1 MGFVSSTRKR
11 RIKEP
16 KRDRKGE
23 SGDCKRR
30 KKSSSK
36 GKKSSSPS
44 PSLSLEHLPIEILQR
59 IFIHSRNP
67 ALLECSKYLYYTL
80 SGSSWLHSEIVRAS
94 SEEVEDGRRLDIRVC
109 GLKFITVDLLKNN
122 NIDTFVDPESEPSS
136 DNFESPLSAAPE
148 ESSTDAHA
156 EPDPD
161 VELEQIL
168 ALTEEEATAGQ
179 LLTTDSEI
187 VNNEQEEPSEEAP
200 VEEKGPLLP
209 EALELPPFSQ
219 RKIDVINYML
229 EKKCQSRDGSKVV
242 EHAVQNNNEQLVQRL
257 VTAGL
262 SFDHKAVVLALEQG
276 YFNIAHTLLSSTV
289 FSADDESLWD
299 HVTKSRNITTFNFL
313 RQYGSPPYHLLT

>member
-1 MGFVSSTRKR
+1 MSSTRKR

-23 SGDCKRR
+23 SGDSKRR

-36 GKKSSSPS
+36 GKKSSPPPS
-44 PSLSLEHLPIEILQR
+44 ISLEHLPTEILQR

-67 ALLECSKYLYYTL
+67 ALLECSKCLYYTL

-94 SEEVEDGRRLDIRVC
+94 SEEVDDARRLDIRVC
-109 GLKFITVDLLKNN
+109 GLKFITVDLLKRN
-122 NIDTFVDPESEPSS
+122 NIDTFVDPESQPPSEDSDSPSS
-136 DNFESPLSAAPE
+136 TAPE
-148 ESSTDAHA
+148 EPDTETHP
-156 EPDPD
+156 EPDPNLD
-161 VELEQIL
+161 VELDQTL
-168 ALTEEEATAGQ
+168 ALTEEAPEAEFPI
-179 LLTTDSEI
+179 TDSEI
-187 VNNEQEEPSEEAP
+187 ADNEQEQPSEEAP

-209 EALELPPFSQ
+209 EALELPPFNQ
-219 RKIDVINYML
+219 RKIEVINYLL
-229 EKKCQSRDGSKVV
+229 EKKCQSRDGSRVV

-257 VTAGL
+257 ITAGL
-262 SFDHKAVVLALEQG
+262 AFDYKAVVLALEQG

-289 FSADDESLWD
+289 FSADNENLWD